1 MVTESIIN
9 PSINFKYDL
18 DEFSNFFLKE
28 IKGKNVLII
37 GGAGTIGSSYIKEI
51 LNYYPAKIV
60 IVDNNENIY

>member
-18 DEFSNFFLKE
+18 DEFSNFLKE

-37 GGAGTIGSSYIKEI
+37 GGAGTIGSSYTKEI

-60 IVDNNENIY
+60 IDNMKMA

>member
-18 DEFSNFFLKE
+18 DEFSNFLKE

-37 GGAGTIGSSYIKEI
+37 GGAGTIGSS
-51 LNYYPAKIV
+51 
-60 IVDNNENIY
+60 